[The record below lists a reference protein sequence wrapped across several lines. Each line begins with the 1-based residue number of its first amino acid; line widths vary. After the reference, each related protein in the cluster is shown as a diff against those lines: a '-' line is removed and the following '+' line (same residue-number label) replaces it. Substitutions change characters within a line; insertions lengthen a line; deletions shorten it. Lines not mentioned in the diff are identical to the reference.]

1 MIKLFKYE
9 LKRLILN
16 KFFLGLLVLTILYSR
31 NVMTSDIILGISNT
45 APFSG
50 WSYGMYLSKVLPIL
64 LITLLF
70 FISFLYSKS
79 EKKVSALTKA
89 TAINPIK
96 FQLLRFG
103 TIFIAFIFITMVPII
118 YSLAFYK
125 SNFKFSN
132 YGSLILPILVT
143 ILPSMIFI
151 FGLGVMG
158 GRFHQGTIFALMLVV
173 VVISYIP
180 LPYCI
185 DLLGSNF
192 YKDYPQTLN
201 TIEPTFLLPASIIIS
216 KLIFSIIGI
225 MLIISSTIQR
235 NKYNNKGTA

>member
-1 MIKLFKYE
+1 MIRLFKYE

-16 KFFLGLLVLTILYSR
+16 KFFLGLLILSILYSR

-50 WSYGMYLSKVLPIL
+50 WSYGMYLSKILPIL

-89 TAINPIK
+89 TAISPIK

-103 TIFIAFIFITMVPII
+103 TILVAFVFITMVPVI
-118 YSLAFYK
+118 YSLWFYTV
-125 SNFKFSN
+125 NFKFSN
-132 YGSLILPILVT
+132 YGSLILPLLVT
-143 ILPSMIFI
+143 ILPPMIFI

-158 GRFHQGTIFALMLVV
+158 GRFHQGTIFTLMLIV
-173 VVISYIP
+173 VVISYLP
-180 LPYCI
+180 LPYYM

-192 YKDYPQTLN
+192 YKGYPQTLN
-201 TIEPTFLLPASIIIS
+201 TIEPTFSLPTSIIIS

-235 NKYNNKGTA
+235 NRYNNKGTA